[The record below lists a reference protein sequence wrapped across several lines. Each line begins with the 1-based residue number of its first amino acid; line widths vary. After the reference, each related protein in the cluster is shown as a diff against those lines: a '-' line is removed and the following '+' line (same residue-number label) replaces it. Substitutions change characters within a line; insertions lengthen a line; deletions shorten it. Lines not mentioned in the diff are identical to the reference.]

1 MQMDREVVPPTA
13 GSLREEIARLRTSD
27 PPTELLAIA
36 AADSLT
42 TAQIQREICA
52 ELRAHRAELAAYAT
66 MMTRFARPSAG
77 NLFLAFYSMVIEAGP
92 KLHRCA
98 DLLAVTGEERSR
110 RYTTPLENTFNGYIS
125 WLGLHG
131 TQAEICMALLSDMDS
146 YFGVCDAI
154 VASAERA
161 GIELPQEVVEYY
173 RSGDISDFYVRTEST
188 LQDALDRGDDP
199 ASAVA
204 AGRFMDEYLRFF
216 WAEVAAA

>member
-1 MQMDREVVPPTA
+1 MDREVVGPTA
-13 GSLREEIARLRTSD
+13 GSLRAEIARLRASD
-27 PPTELLAIA
+27 PPNELLAIA

-52 ELRAHRAELAAYAT
+52 ELRAHRAELGAYAA
-66 MMTRFARPSAG
+66 MMGRFARPPAG
-77 NLFLAFYSMVIEAGP
+77 NTFLAFYSMVIEAGP

-98 DLLAVTGEERSR
+98 DLLGVSEEDRSH
-110 RYTTPLENTFNGYIS
+110 RYTTPMENTFNGYVS
-125 WLGLHG
+125 WLALHG

-154 VASAERA
+154 VASAERD
-161 GIELPQEVVEYY
+161 GIGLPPEVVGYY
-173 RSGDISDFYVRTEST
+173 RSGDISDFYAATLST

-199 ASAVA
+199 ACAIA
-204 AGRFMDEYLRFF
+204 AGRFMDEYLRIF